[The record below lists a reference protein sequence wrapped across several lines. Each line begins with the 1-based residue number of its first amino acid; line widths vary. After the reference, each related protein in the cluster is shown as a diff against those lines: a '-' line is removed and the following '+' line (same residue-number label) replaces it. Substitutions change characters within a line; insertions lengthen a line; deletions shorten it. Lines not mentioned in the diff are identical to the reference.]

1 MPPLPVSELG
11 WLFERLTVDPQLLR
25 NPLWTPV
32 NGLEP
37 FLRYRVRKMVYLLT
51 ASICD
56 EGGLETPMPIV
67 PEAELELLRSYLRYV
82 LVVLCTVGQQTF
94 ADQISALYASDLS
107 WRLPEATFDFPPC
120 TASMINILVQICDR
134 VKLPDP
140 ADQAVLIPMLQMLRV
155 AAYAWAKNQQSER
168 EWTPYSAET
177 GLFRDASVSI
187 VDHFSEVDASVIAVE
202 FGVGVTVGRRYAV
215 REEFHNLDFRT
226 AKCLREYANLP
237 SLVRLTREH
246 LEPMAEYFC
255 HIQANFCWTAAAHSS
270 QDLVIMQQVI
280 ADYLLHVV

>member
-11 WLFERLTVDPQLLR
+11 RLFEPLTVDPQLLG

-51 ASICD
+51 ASVCD

-67 PEAELELLRSYLRYV
+67 PQAELELIRSYLRYV
-82 LVVLCTVGQQTF
+82 LVVLVSGDYFRDCSSSFILPFLLSVSLQRTVSQRTF
-94 ADQISALYASDLS
+94 VDQIGALYASDLLR
-107 WRLPEATFDFPPC
+107 RLPETTFDFPPHA
-120 TASMINILVQICDR
+120 ASMINILVQICDR

-177 GLFRDASVSI
+177 GLFRDASVS
-187 VDHFSEVDASVIAVE
+187 VNDHFSEVDASVIAVE
-202 FGVGVTVGRRYAV
+202 FGVGG
-215 REEFHNLDFRT
+215 
-226 AKCLREYANLP
+226 
-237 SLVRLTREH
+237 
-246 LEPMAEYFC
+246 
-255 HIQANFCWTAAAHSS
+255 AAG
-270 QDLVIMQQVI
+270 
-280 ADYLLHVV
+280 